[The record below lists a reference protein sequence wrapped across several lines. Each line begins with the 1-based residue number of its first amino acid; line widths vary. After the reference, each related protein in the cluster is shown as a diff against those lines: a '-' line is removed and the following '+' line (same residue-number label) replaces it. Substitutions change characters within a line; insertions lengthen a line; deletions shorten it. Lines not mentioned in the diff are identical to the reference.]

1 MGFYQNTRKPVGFGG
16 TIMVRLMNVCHSPI
30 ATWGFSKLSMR
41 NNLNILDIGC
51 GGGKNIATWLR
62 KSKNSHVTG
71 LDYSEVSVD
80 ESSKKNKWAIK
91 RNRCEILRGNV
102 AEMPFS
108 DNTFDCVSAFETIYF
123 WPGLEEC
130 FTEVNRVLKHGGIF
144 MVCNGSDGENESDE
158 KWVNIIEGM
167 SVYNEDQLH
176 SALEKAGFYKIKC
189 YINTEKHW
197 LCIFAK
203 KK

>member
-71 LDYSEVSVD
+71 LDYSEVSVA

>member
-41 NNLNILDIGC
+41 DNLNILDIGC

-108 DNTFDCVSAFETIYF
+108 DNTFDCISAFETIYF

-167 SVYNEDQLH
+167 SVYNKDQLH

>member
-16 TIMVRLMNVCHSPI
+16 TIMVRLMNICHSPI

-41 NNLNILDIGC
+41 DNLNILDIGC

-71 LDYSEVSVD
+71 IDYSEVSVD

>member
-41 NNLNILDIGC
+41 DNLNILDIGC

-189 YINTEKHW
+189 YINTENHW

>member
-123 WPGLEEC
+123 WPGLENC

>member
-30 ATWGFSKLSMR
+30 ATWGFSKLTMR
-41 NNLNILDIGC
+41 DNLNILDIGC

-71 LDYSEVSVD
+71 LDYSEVSVA

-91 RNRCEILRGNV
+91 RNRCEILHGNV

>member
-41 NNLNILDIGC
+41 DNLNILDIGC

-71 LDYSEVSVD
+71 LDYSEVSVA

-176 SALEKAGFYKIKC
+176 NALEKAGFYKIKC

>member
-41 NNLNILDIGC
+41 DNLNILDIGC

-167 SVYNEDQLH
+167 SVYNEDQLR

>member
-30 ATWGFSKLSMR
+30 ATWGFSKLSIR
-41 NNLNILDIGC
+41 DNLNILDIGC

-80 ESSKKNKWAIK
+80 KSSKKNKWAIK

>member
-41 NNLNILDIGC
+41 DNLNILDIGC

-108 DNTFDCVSAFETIYF
+108 DNTFDCISAFETIYF

>member
-30 ATWGFSKLSMR
+30 AAWGFSKLSMR
-41 NNLNILDIGC
+41 DNLNILDIGC

-71 LDYSEVSVD
+71 LDYSEVSVA

>member
-41 NNLNILDIGC
+41 DNLNILDIGC

-71 LDYSEVSVD
+71 LDYSEVSVA

-123 WPGLEEC
+123 WPGLENC

>member
-41 NNLNILDIGC
+41 DNLNILDIGC

-71 LDYSEVSVD
+71 LDYSEVSVA

-144 MVCNGSDGENESDE
+144 MVCNGSDCENESDE

>member
-16 TIMVRLMNVCHSPI
+16 TIMVRLMNICHSPI

-41 NNLNILDIGC
+41 DNLNILDIGC

-167 SVYNEDQLH
+167 SVYNEEQLH

>member
-41 NNLNILDIGC
+41 DNLNILDIGC

-91 RNRCEILRGNV
+91 KNRCEILRGNV

>member
-1 MGFYQNTRKPVGFGG
+1 
-16 TIMVRLMNVCHSPI
+16 MNVCHSPI

-71 LDYSEVSVD
+71 LDYSEVSVA

-91 RNRCEILRGNV
+91 RNRCEILHGNV

-197 LCIFAK
+197 LCILAK

>member
-16 TIMVRLMNVCHSPI
+16 TIMVRLMNICHSPI
-30 ATWGFSKLSMR
+30 ASWGFSKLSMR

-189 YINTEKHW
+189 YINNEKHW

>member
-16 TIMVRLMNVCHSPI
+16 TIMVRLMNICHSPI

-41 NNLNILDIGC
+41 DNLNILDIGC

-71 LDYSEVSVD
+71 LDYSEVSVA

-102 AEMPFS
+102 AEIPFS

>member
-41 NNLNILDIGC
+41 DNLNILDIGC
-51 GGGKNIATWLR
+51 GGGKNIATWLK

-71 LDYSEVSVD
+71 LDYSEVSVA

>member
-30 ATWGFSKLSMR
+30 ATWGFSKLSIR
-41 NNLNILDIGC
+41 DNLNILDIGC

-71 LDYSEVSVD
+71 LDYSEVSVA

>member
-30 ATWGFSKLSMR
+30 ATWGFSKLTMR
-41 NNLNILDIGC
+41 DNLNILDIGC

-167 SVYNEDQLH
+167 NVYNEDQLH

>member
-1 MGFYQNTRKPVGFGG
+1 
-16 TIMVRLMNVCHSPI
+16 MNVCHSPI

-41 NNLNILDIGC
+41 DNLNILDIGC

-71 LDYSEVSVD
+71 LDYSEVSVA

>member
-41 NNLNILDIGC
+41 DNLNILDIGC

-91 RNRCEILRGNV
+91 MNRCEILRGNV

-108 DNTFDCVSAFETIYF
+108 DNTFDCISAFETIYF

>member
-41 NNLNILDIGC
+41 DNLKILDIGC

>member
-41 NNLNILDIGC
+41 DNLNILDIGC

-167 SVYNEDQLH
+167 NVYNEEQLH

>member
-1 MGFYQNTRKPVGFGG
+1 MRFYQNTRKPVGFGG
-16 TIMVRLMNVCHSPI
+16 TIMVRLMNICHSPI

-41 NNLNILDIGC
+41 DNLNILDIGC

>member
-1 MGFYQNTRKPVGFGG
+1 MGFYQNTRKPVGFSG

-41 NNLNILDIGC
+41 DNLNILDIGC

-71 LDYSEVSVD
+71 LDYSEVSVA

-91 RNRCEILRGNV
+91 KNRCEILRGNV

>member
-41 NNLNILDIGC
+41 DNLNILDIGC

-71 LDYSEVSVD
+71 LDYSEVSVA

-130 FTEVNRVLKHGGIF
+130 FAEVNRVLKHGGIF

>member
-41 NNLNILDIGC
+41 DNLNILDIGC

-71 LDYSEVSVD
+71 LDYSEVSVA

-176 SALEKAGFYKIKC
+176 SDLEKAGFYKIKC

>member
-41 NNLNILDIGC
+41 DNLNILDIGC

-80 ESSKKNKWAIK
+80 ESSKKNKWSIK
-91 RNRCEILRGNV
+91 RNRCEILHGNV

>member
-41 NNLNILDIGC
+41 DNLNILDIGC

-167 SVYNEDQLH
+167 RVYNEDQLH

>member
-30 ATWGFSKLSMR
+30 ATWGFSKLTMR
-41 NNLNILDIGC
+41 DNLNILDIGC

>member
-16 TIMVRLMNVCHSPI
+16 TIMVKLMNVCHSPI

-41 NNLNILDIGC
+41 DNLNILDIGC

-71 LDYSEVSVD
+71 LDYSEVSVA

>member
-16 TIMVRLMNVCHSPI
+16 TIMVRLMNICHSPI
-30 ATWGFSKLSMR
+30 ASWGFSKLSMR

-197 LCIFAK
+197 LCRLAK
-203 KK
+203 KR

>member
-41 NNLNILDIGC
+41 DNLNILDIGC

-167 SVYNEDQLH
+167 SVYNEEQLH

>member
-41 NNLNILDIGC
+41 DNLNILDIGC

-102 AEMPFS
+102 AKMPFS

>member
-41 NNLNILDIGC
+41 DNLNILDIGC

-71 LDYSEVSVD
+71 LDYSGVSVD

>member
-41 NNLNILDIGC
+41 DNLNILDIGC

-158 KWVNIIEGM
+158 KWVSIIEGM

>member
-16 TIMVRLMNVCHSPI
+16 TIMVRLMNVCHNPI

-41 NNLNILDIGC
+41 DNLNILDIGC

>member
-16 TIMVRLMNVCHSPI
+16 TIMVRLMNICHSPI
-30 ATWGFSKLSMR
+30 ASWGFSKLSMR